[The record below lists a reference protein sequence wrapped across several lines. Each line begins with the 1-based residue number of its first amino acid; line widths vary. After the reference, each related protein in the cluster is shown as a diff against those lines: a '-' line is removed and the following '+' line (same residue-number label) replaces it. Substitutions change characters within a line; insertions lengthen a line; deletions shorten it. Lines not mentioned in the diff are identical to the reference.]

1 MRKKRVTHTKLMKAI
16 KNSNGII
23 TIIADRLG
31 VCRQTV
37 HKYMNEDA
45 EAKALYESEC
55 ETVLDI
61 AEVVVIDAIKN
72 QDIQTAKWYLG
83 TKGGKRGYNP
93 AIELKGNSSEPITLN
108 FYDKEGENFGG
119 QSESSGSDRA

>member
-1 MRKKRVTHTKLMKAI
+1 MGRRKLVTHNKLMKAI

-31 VCRQTV
+31 VARGTV
-37 HKYMNEDA
+37 HRYMNEDA
-45 EAKALYESEC
+45 EAKALYEAEC

-61 AEVVVIDAIKN
+61 AEVVIIDAIKN
-72 QDIQTAKWYLG
+72 QDVQTAKWYLG

-93 AIELKGNSSEPITLN
+93 ALELKGNTSEPITLN
-108 FYDKEGENFGG
+108 FIDKERANFGES
-119 QSESSGSDRA
+119 QS